1 MLETKLLNGD
11 WRTHLRGLINGS
23 EEKALSLSVQTPL
36 ASAIQL
42 EMLFGTKRAR
52 ELIRISRII
61 PEIDREGN
69 RRCTHLDKHG
79 VRCTRYAKISVCDL
93 HFERACMLSNMFK
106 SDTLRK
112 EYEKLLGSKY
122 KMHLDGELA
131 MMRLMLGM
139 LIQKIDAN
147 GNMTIEHVGA
157 VTAMCEKI
165 SGVVDKMSKMNTIT
179 PETIDKMIGK
189 IVDVVSVYVNAEDLE
204 KIAEQVARIQ
214 PTVNACDIEY
224 MPGESVNIM
233 GDMKEIE
240 AVPLHK
246 RQLIELAAQIGVE
259 TDVG

>member
-11 WRTHLRGLINGS
+11 WIAHLRGLLTAS
-23 EEKALSLSVQTPL
+23 EERILFLSVQTPI

-42 EMLFGTKRAR
+42 EALLGTKRAKR
-52 ELIRISRII
+52 LLFDAKIH
-61 PEIDREGN
+61 PEINIHGH
-69 RRCTHLDKHG
+69 RRCTYLDDKG
-79 VRCTRYAKISVCDL
+79 VRCCNYSKIPVCDV

-106 SDTLRK
+106 SDNLRK

-131 MMRLMLGM
+131 MMRLMLGI
-139 LIQKIDAN
+139 LIQKIDAT

-165 SGVVDKMSKMNTIT
+165 SGVVDKMSKMNTLT

-189 IVDVVSVYVNAEDLE
+189 IVDVVSVYVSAEDLE
-204 KIAEQVARIQ
+204 KIAEEVARIQ
-214 PTVNACDIEY
+214 PSVNACDIEF

-233 GDMKEIE
+233 GEMKEIE
-240 AVPLHK
+240 AVPIHK